1 MASCRECSARRPKMV
16 YRQISFRR
24 RRVCSRAGRPRAL
37 EEMFMS
43 PLPLSGIKI
52 LDLTRVL
59 AGPLSAQM
67 LADLGAEVIKIERP
81 GGGDDARAFGPP
93 YLVDPERKENN
104 NNSFYLC
111 ANRNKKSVTVNIAT
125 AEGQQIIRELARSCD
140 VMMENYKVGDLKR
153 YKLDYEAI
161 KAVNPGIIYCSVTG
175 FGQTGPYAPR
185 AGYDAIFQA
194 MGGLMSVTGHM
205 DGEPGAGPM
214 KVGPSIVDYMTGM
227 NSSIG
232 ILAALY
238 HRKVNGGEGQHVD
251 VCLFDTVIASLSH
264 FAQIY
269 LVNGEMPPRRGTWG
283 NGGMPAGVFRCTDGE
298 LMLVVGND
306 GQFAR
311 ACAVL
316 GQPEIANEPRFIKN
330 NDRVVHGKEIM
341 AIFAGLFL
349 NKKGSWWLDEL
360 EKAGVP
366 SGPVNDFAQV
376 FADPHVRSRGMEIK
390 VDHPFE
396 HALSLIRNPLTF
408 SGTPVTEYRAPPK
421 LGEHTREILTSKLGY
436 DEGKLETLKKQ

>member
-1 MASCRECSARRPKMV
+1 MSA
-16 YRQISFRR
+16 
-24 RRVCSRAGRPRAL
+24 
-37 EEMFMS
+37 
-43 PLPLSGIKI
+43 LPLSGIKI

-93 YLVDPERKENN
+93 YLDDPEGKANN

-111 ANRNKKSVTVNIAT
+111 ANRNKKSVTVNHRQARRPGDHPRARKILRRHD
-125 AEGQQIIRELARSCD
+125 GELQGRRPQALRARLRS
-140 VMMENYKVGDLKR
+140 R
-153 YKLDYEAI
+153 SSTI
-161 KAVNPGIIYCSVTG
+161 NPGIIYCSVTG

-194 MGGLMSVTGHM
+194 MGGLMSVTGHI

-227 NSSIG
+227 NTSIG

-238 HRKVNGGEGQHVD
+238 HRNANGGEGQHVD

-264 FAQIY
+264 YAQIY
-269 LVNGEMPPRRGTWG
+269 LVNGKTPPRRGTWG

-306 GQFAR
+306 GQFRAPAR
-311 ACAVL
+311 VL
-316 GQPEIANEPRFIKN
+316 GEPELANDPRFLKN

-349 NKKGSWWLDEL
+349 KKPVAYWLEEL

-396 HALSLIRNPLTF
+396 PELSLIRNPLTF
-408 SGTPVTEYRAPPK
+408 SGHADQGLSRAAAARRRHQGRAGDDR
-421 LGEHTREILTSKLGY
+421 L
-436 DEGKLETLKKQ
+436 

>member
-1 MASCRECSARRPKMV
+1 MSA
-16 YRQISFRR
+16 
-24 RRVCSRAGRPRAL
+24 
-37 EEMFMS
+37 
-43 PLPLSGIKI
+43 LPLSGIKI

-81 GGGDDARAFGPP
+81 GTGDDARAFGPP
-93 YLVDPERKENN
+93 YLADPAGKETN

-111 ANRNKKSVTVNIAT
+111 ANRGKKSVTVNIAQR
-125 AEGQQIIRELARSCD
+125 EGQEIIRELAKSCD
-140 VMMENYKVGDLKR
+140 IFMENYKVGDLKR
-153 YKLDYEAI
+153 YKLDYELI
-161 KAVNPGIIYCSVTG
+161 RSVNPGIIYCSVTG

-194 MGGLMSVTGHM
+194 MGGLMSVTGHI

-227 NSSIG
+227 NTSIG

-238 HRKVNGGEGQHVD
+238 HRKVNGGEGQHID
-251 VCLFDTVIASLSH
+251 VCLLDTVIASLSH
-264 FAQIY
+264 YAQIY
-269 LVNGEMPPRRGTWG
+269 LVNGQMPPRRGTWG
-283 NGGMPAGVFRCTDGE
+283 NGGMPAGVFRCADGE

-311 ACAVL
+311 TCAVL
-316 GQPEIANEPRFIKN
+316 GQPELAAEPRFLRN
-330 NDRVVHGKEIM
+330 NDRVVNGKEIM

-349 NKKGSWWLDEL
+349 NQPVAYWLDEL

-366 SGPVNDFAQV
+366 CGPVNDFAQV
-376 FADPHVRSRGMEIK
+376 FADQHVRERGMEIK
-390 VDHPFE
+390 VDHPLE
-396 HALSLIRNPLTF
+396 PSLSLIRNPIAF
-408 SGTPVTEYRAPPK
+408 SGTPVKEYRAPPL
-421 LGEHTREILTSKLGY
+421 LGADTGEVLASIGY
-436 DEGKLETLKKQ
+436 DEAKVATLKQQGIV

>member
-1 MASCRECSARRPKMV
+1 MSA
-16 YRQISFRR
+16 
-24 RRVCSRAGRPRAL
+24 
-37 EEMFMS
+37 
-43 PLPLSGIKI
+43 LPLQGIKI

-81 GGGDDARAFGPP
+81 GTGDDARAFGPP
-93 YLVDPERKENN
+93 YLTDPEGKQNN
-104 NNSFYLC
+104 NNAFYFC
-111 ANRNKKSVTVNIAT
+111 ANRNKKSVTVNLASP
-125 AEGQQIIRELARSCD
+125 EGQDIIRELAKSCD

-153 YKLDYEAI
+153 YKLDYESI
-161 KAVNPGIIYCSVTG
+161 KAINPGIIYCSVTG

-227 NSSIG
+227 NTSIG

-238 HRKVNGGEGQHVD
+238 HRKANGGEGQHVD

-264 FAQIY
+264 YAQIY
-269 LVNGEMPPRRGTWG
+269 LVSGKTPPRRGTWG
-283 NGGMPAGVFRCTDGE
+283 NGGMPAGVFRCSDGE

-306 GQFAR
+306 AQFAR
-311 ACAVL
+311 TCAVL
-316 GQPEIANEPRFIKN
+316 GSPELATDPKFVKN
-330 NDRVVHGKEIM
+330 NDRVVNGKEIM
-341 AIFAGLFL
+341 AIFARLFL
-349 NKKGSWWLDEL
+349 NDTVAHWLDAL

-366 SGPVNDFAQV
+366 CGPVNDFAQV
-376 FADPHVRSRGMEIK
+376 FADEHVRSRGMQVK
-390 VDHPFE
+390 VEHPFE
-396 HALSLIRNPLTF
+396 PELSLIRNAITF
-408 SGTPVTEYRAPPK
+408 SGTPVTEYRAPPL
-421 LGEHTREILTSKLGY
+421 LGADTNEVLAEELGY
-436 DEGKLETLKKQ
+436 DDAKLAALKQQGII

>member
-1 MASCRECSARRPKMV
+1 
-16 YRQISFRR
+16 
-24 RRVCSRAGRPRAL
+24 
-37 EEMFMS
+37 MS

-93 YLVDPERKENN
+93 YLVDPQGRENN

-125 AEGQQIIRELARSCD
+125 AEGQEIIRELARSCD

-269 LVNGEMPPRRGTWG
+269 LVNGETPPRRGTWG
-283 NGGMPAGVFRCTDGE
+283 NGGMPAGVFRCADGE

-306 GQFAR
+306 AQFAR
-311 ACAVL
+311 TCAVL
-316 GQPEIANEPRFIKN
+316 GSEGLATNPKFVRN

-341 AIFAGLFL
+341 ALFAGLFP
-349 NKKGSWWLDEL
+349 KKPVAYWLEEL

-366 SGPVNDFAQV
+366 CGPVNDFAQV
-376 FADPHVRSRGMEIK
+376 FADEHVRERGMEIK
-390 VDHPFE
+390 VNHPFE
-396 HALSLIRNPLTF
+396 PALSLIRNPIVF
-408 SGTPVTEYRAPPK
+408 SETPVKDYRAPPL
-421 LGEHTREILTSKLGY
+421 LGANTREVLATIGY
-436 DEGKLETLKKQ
+436 DDAKLEALKKQKII